1 MEGCN
6 FDDRQPSLFTK
17 SQRPAIIIV
26 CPERWRSIM
35 RRVAIAGAI
44 VILIGAGAFTA
55 VQRSRLKH
63 PHSGAEI
70 TIPGRDGAGVLL
82 PDGWRVTPAGR
93 QLETGD
99 MILSAAVSPDGKS
112 LAFTNSGYTRHQL
125 HVVDLASEKEIA
137 TFPFERAWTGLAWS
151 PNGKKLLVSAGQGN
165 PIADIYTFSRW
176 DDGSV
181 SQGRAVQLGGGAVK
195 EKVAVSG
202 IAISPDGTA
211 VYAVNDLDGFL
222 YVIDGRTGET
232 ISRVELGDHPYAS
245 KLSRDGKLL
254 YVTVI
259 GAAEVV
265 SVDVTN
271 RAQP

>member
-1 MEGCN
+1 M
-6 FDDRQPSLFTK
+6 K
-17 SQRPAIIIV
+17 
-26 CPERWRSIM
+26 
-35 RRVAIAGAI
+35 RVAIAGAI
-44 VILIGAGAFTA
+44 LFLVGAGAFTA
-55 VQRSRLKH
+55 VQRSRMKH

-99 MILSAAVSPDGKS
+99 MILSAAVSP
-112 LAFTNSGYTRHQL
+112 
-125 HVVDLASEKEIA
+125 
-137 TFPFERAWTGLAWS
+137 
-151 PNGKKLLVSAGQGN
+151 NGKKLLVSAGQGN
-165 PIADIYTFSRW
+165 PSADIYTFSRW

-181 SQGRAVQLGGGAVK
+181 SQGRGVQLGAGAVK
-195 EKVAVSG
+195 AKVAVSS
-202 IAISPDGTA
+202 IAVSPDGAA

-232 ISRVELGDHPYAS
+232 VSRVELGDHPYAS

-265 SVDVTN
+265 AVDVTDS
-271 RAQP
+271 AQPKVAA